1 MSKTAKKRITR
12 PAEKSASDDS
22 LSEER
27 AALESERKQ
36 IEAEKASLRAERDE
50 LAKQL
55 DSDREDRAVLQQR
68 IKAMENVVGDK
79 KTMTGPMRG
88 HQVVVERGGV
98 IGYDTLLG
106 TETVLGGWVKCADD
120 VDPDYRV
127 PLIAIALEKF
137 SYDSASGAP
146 MHSIRYQKYKRFFEN
161 GGAKTVGARE
171 PKSDVSALG
180 V

>member
-88 HQVVVERGGV
+88 HQVVVERV
-98 IGYDTLLG
+98 
-106 TETVLGGWVKCADD
+106 
-120 VDPDYRV
+120 
-127 PLIAIALEKF
+127 
-137 SYDSASGAP
+137 
-146 MHSIRYQKYKRFFEN
+146 
-161 GGAKTVGARE
+161 
-171 PKSDVSALG
+171 
-180 V
+180 